1 MITRQKNCWEYMNCG
16 REPGASHVEELGEC
30 PAAIDESFDGIN
42 SGRCGGRFCWAVA
55 GTLCGEKPQ
64 GTFAQKRETCM
75 NCSFYHLV
83 QAEEGTAN
91 LRTKFL
97 RFVVQDPQSP
107 LLEGLSYKRIRAGER
122 FIRQGD
128 PADAA
133 YIIQRGSC
141 IVVVEKDGELHPV
154 GHRGEGDIV
163 GVMAIL
169 TGESRSAHVEAE
181 TDMEVWVLDRDR
193 FDHLYRSDPELLT
206 FLTEL
211 VADRFDSARPIADRT
226 IGKYLATN
234 ILGRGGYSI
243 VYRGVHRKLNLP
255 VAIKMLRHDLAI
267 KPDFLTGFRNE
278 ARIIAGLSHESIIRV
293 YDIEERFKTVFI
305 IMEYLLGE
313 PLRDLLKRLKKIPWK
328 LAADFLIQIC
338 SGLQYA
344 HSKGIIHR
352 DINPANIFVQPGD
365 RVKIFDFGI
374 ACPAGSEDYFLG
386 GAFPYLA
393 PELFDGEPADEQS
406 DIYAL
411 GITAYEILVG
421 QRPYPEESA
430 GALMKL
436 HRNQDIPDPAGKLP
450 ELPAALRY
458 FILKACCR
466 NPAERY
472 RGAGAAL
479 ADLLPL
485 SGMIESRLKKADA
498 AALKT
503 ANFELTYEHE
513 RQQAVDQL
521 LDKFG
526 KEARELGIDLKL
538 IDFSDP

>member
-1 MITRQKNCWEYMNCG
+1 MKCG
-16 REPGASHVEELGEC
+16 REPGGGNITELGVC
-30 PAAIDESFDGIN
+30 PAAADESFDGIN

-55 GTLCGEKPQ
+55 GTFCGGKAQ
-64 GTFAQKRETCM
+64 ATFAQKRESCLS
-75 NCSFYHLV
+75 CGFYHRV

-97 RFVVQDPQSP
+97 KFVFQDPQSS
-107 LLEGLSYKRIRAGER
+107 LLEGMSYKRFRAGER
-122 FIRQGD
+122 FIKQGD

-163 GVMAIL
+163 GMMAIL
-169 TGESRSAHVEAE
+169 TGEPRSAHVEAE
-181 TDMEVWVLDRDR
+181 TETEVWVLDRGR
-193 FDHLYRSDPELLT
+193 FDQISRNDPELLT

-211 VADRFDSARPIADRT
+211 VADRFDSRRPIADRS

-234 ILGRGGYSI
+234 IIGRGGYSI

-267 KPDFLTGFRNE
+267 KSDFLTDFRNE
-278 ARIIAGLSHESIIRV
+278 ARIIAGLNHEGIIRV

-305 IMEYLLGE
+305 IMEYLQGE
-313 PLRDLLKRLKKIPWK
+313 PLRDLFRRLKKIPWK
-328 LAADFLIQIC
+328 LAVDFLVQIC
-338 SGLQYA
+338 SGLHYA

-352 DINPANIFVQPGD
+352 DINPANIFVQPDD

-374 ACPAGSEDYFLG
+374 ACPAGTEDYLLG

-393 PELFDGEPADEQS
+393 PELFDGDPADEQS
-406 DIYAL
+406 DMYAL

-421 QRPYPEESA
+421 QRPYPEESP

-436 HRNQDIPDPAGKLP
+436 HRDQDIPDPAARVP
-450 ELPAALRY
+450 ELPERLRH

-472 RGAGAAL
+472 KDAGAAL

-485 SGMIESRLKKADA
+485 GGMIGSRPKNPETT
-498 AALKT
+498 ALKT
-503 ANFELTYEHE
+503 ANVGLAYDDE
-513 RQQAVDQL
+513 RQQDVREL

-526 KEARELGIDLKL
+526 KEARELGINLKI
-538 IDFSDP
+538 IDFTDP